1 MDEPFSAAMLQIY
14 WEKKLMDWFLS
25 DPSSVWGYI
34 NPEHGGVRDAN
45 VSQQYYQDYLKAER
59 NQRKEVA
66 WVQVPDTSFQLGSD
80 ENGNVSMRGP
90 GAFGGYQFTPAEWTA
105 FMRTA
110 LSLPMGSEMPST
122 QGYGG
127 QSSSNIQSQ
136 FNDDRPVARKRFEES
151 MKAME
156 RWARESS
163 RRFPNSK

>member
-1 MDEPFSAAMLQIY
+1 MDRYLT
-14 WEKKLMDWFLS
+14 
-25 DPSSVWGYI
+25 DPSSVWRVNI
-34 NPEHGGVRDAN
+34 AEGGVRDAN
-45 VSQQYYQDYLKAER
+45 VPDWYYQEYMKAQR

-66 WVQVPDTSFQLGSD
+66 WVQVPDTSFQLGRD

-110 LSLPMGSEMPST
+110 MSLPMGTEMPST

-127 QSSSNIQSQ
+127 QSSSNVQPQ
-136 FNDDRPVARKRFEES
+136 FNDDRPIMRKRFEDS

-156 RWARESS
+156 AFALASS
-163 RRFPNSK
+163 KSYPRSK